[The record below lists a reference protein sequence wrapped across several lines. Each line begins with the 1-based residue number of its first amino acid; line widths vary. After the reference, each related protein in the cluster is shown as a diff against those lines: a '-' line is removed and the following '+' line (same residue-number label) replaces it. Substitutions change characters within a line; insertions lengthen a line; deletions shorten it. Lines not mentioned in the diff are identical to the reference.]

1 MKYFINYFCNV
12 INSKKQMKKLLL
24 LFVIAGLVI
33 TACGPS
39 AEELEAQR
47 IADSTKMADSL
58 AKVQAENQRIA
69 DSTAKAQAIAD
80 SIAKAAEKGAKKGG
94 KKAKK

>member
-1 MKYFINYFCNV
+1 MTYFCNV

-24 LFVIAGLVI
+24 LLVIAGLVI

-58 AKVQAENQRIA
+58 AKVQAEQQRV
-69 DSTAKAQAIAD
+69 AD
-80 SIAKAAEKGAKKGG
+80 SIAAAAAADSAAKAAEAAKAKGAKGAKK
-94 KKAKK
+94 AKK

>member
-1 MKYFINYFCNV
+1 
-12 INSKKQMKKLLL
+12 MKKLLL

-80 SIAKAAEKGAKKGG
+80 SIAKAATEKGAKKGG

>member
-1 MKYFINYFCNV
+1 
-12 INSKKQMKKLLL
+12 MKKLLL
-24 LFVIAGLVI
+24 LTVIAAGLVI

-58 AKVQAENQRIA
+58 AAVQAENQRIA
-69 DSTAKAQAIAD
+69 DSTAKAQAEAD
-80 SIAKAAEKGAKKGG
+80 SIAKAAEKGAKKG
-94 KKAKK
+94 KK

>member
-1 MKYFINYFCNV
+1 
-12 INSKKQMKKLLL
+12 MKKLLL
-24 LFVIAGLVI
+24 LSVIAGLVI

-47 IADSTKMADSL
+47 IQDSAKQADSI
-58 AKVQAENQRIA
+58 AKVQEANKRAA
-69 DSTAKAQAIAD
+69 DSIAKAKAEED
-80 SIAKAAEKGAKKGG
+80 SIAKAAEAKG